1 MELASQQGLEFNM
14 PKGLQPIFRQV
25 LDGTVGELSIRNIP
39 QDYTDLI
46 LYVSARNNLVN
57 LGADFNMQFNSEAGL
72 GSNFASRT
80 FLYGQKNASNI
91 VDVTN
96 QADMNA
102 LVTIYHPAA
111 SASANI
117 FSNGVVR
124 IPNYATSQPKQII
137 QEYALENN
145 SAGTGQHILAA
156 YTHLAKIAEPIRL
169 IRIWQTVSGQLFIN
183 GTTFSLYGLN
193 RA

>member
-1 MELASQQGLEFNM
+1 MESATQHRLELNM
-14 PKGLQPIFRQV
+14 PKGLQPIFKQV
-25 LDGTVGELSIRNIP
+25 LDGTVGELTMRNIP
-39 QDYTDLI
+39 QHYTDLI
-46 LYVSARNNLVN
+46 LYVSARNSGTG
-57 LGADFNMQFNSEAGL
+57 LGQDFNMQFNSESGL

-80 FLYGQKNASNI
+80 FLYGSKNATSTM
-91 VDVTN
+91 DVTN
-96 QADMNA
+96 QTDMNS

-111 SASANI
+111 GASANI

-145 SAGTGQHILAA
+145 SAGTTSHILAA

-169 IRIWQTVSGQLFIN
+169 IRIWQVGSGNLFIN
-183 GTTFSLYGLN
+183 GTTFSLYGLS